1 MNVLFLDGSCLGE
14 PVPPWVE
21 GVGRPLPLCC
31 FPSPSP
37 ATLPPGSSPGLGR
50 GAQGSATDLTLL
62 TWGSYKGGGA
72 GVVITEVAG
81 HPQEVPR
88 TFGEGG
94 LAGQCGKSSGTFGW
108 QLKVISE
115 STDRSPARLS
125 TQWALGVCGRADPS
139 PLTRVTFLPHPHG
152 LSAPSTRQQPVGWS
166 VLCRV
171 TSLAVF
177 LCVCPSVGSRG
188 SSQKVSLKDRV
199 FSSPR
204 GVAAKGKGSPQAQT
218 VRRSPSADQSLEDS
232 PSKVPKSW
240 SFGERGRA
248 RQAFRARGAAS
259 RQNSEGGLGSPGGA
273 GLLSWSSGRWGCM
286 GLSCTTSSMLTHG
299 AGDGAALLLG
309 QTFPGSRVWA
319 YHVLPI
325 CPCTVMPSYTLMV
338 AAPQGAQRREA
349 G

>member
-1 MNVLFLDGSCLGE
+1 M
-14 PVPPWVE
+14 
-21 GVGRPLPLCC
+21 
-31 FPSPSP
+31 
-37 ATLPPGSSPGLGR
+37 
-50 GAQGSATDLTLL
+50 
-62 TWGSYKGGGA
+62 
-72 GVVITEVAG
+72 VITEVAG

-125 TQWALGVCGRADPS
+125 TQWALGVCGRADPF
-139 PLTRVTFLPHPHG
+139 PLTWATFLPHPHG
-152 LSAPSTRQQPVGWS
+152 LRAPSTRQQPVGWS

-273 GLLSWSSGRWGCM
+273 GLLSWSSGRWGCT

-299 AGDGAALLLG
+299 TGDGAALLLG
-309 QTFPGSRVWA
+309 PRVPCVGIPRFAHLSMYSDALLHSHGGRSPRSTVEGSRLRRQEWGLEHCRA
-319 YHVLPI
+319 RAPGPTAPGAARPLTGYVLP
-325 CPCTVMPSYTLMV
+325 PRSKSPR
-338 AAPQGAQRREA
+338 GGHRGR
-349 G
+349 